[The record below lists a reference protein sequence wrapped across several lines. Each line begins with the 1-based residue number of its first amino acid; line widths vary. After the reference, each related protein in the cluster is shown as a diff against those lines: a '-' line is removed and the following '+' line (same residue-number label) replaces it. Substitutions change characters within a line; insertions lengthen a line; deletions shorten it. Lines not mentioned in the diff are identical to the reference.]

1 MSFKPLPVATETTT
15 PYWDGLKAHKV
26 KMQQCNACQAWVFY
40 PRPNCSHCLSD
51 DLSWHEISGHGTI
64 YSYTIARV
72 PTLPEF
78 GDETPQ
84 KMAVVQF
91 EQGPR
96 INTTLYGMDEEEIKV
111 GLPVKPC
118 FDDVPGE
125 DLTMLRFTKLD
136 GPDVVAHVEET
147 LPEAP
152 DVAEVAKTPYKFDDI
167 NALQGL
173 VSDEF
178 SDWSNQY
185 VVSQEI
191 INQFA
196 ELSGDDYWIHTDV
209 EKSKQFSPFGG
220 TIAQGAL
227 VQILMT
233 KLHIPL
239 SYELTGFNNMINY
252 GSDKLRFPSPVV
264 SGSRIHSRARV
275 KSVVGSPNGTML
287 TLEMN
292 IHVVGQERPAV
303 INEMIIMY
311 M

>member
-1 MSFKPLPVATETTT
+1 MSFKPLPVPTESST
-15 PYWDGLKAHKV
+15 PFWQALKKHKV
-26 KMQQCNACQAWVFY
+26 KMQQCDDCQGWVFY
-40 PRPNCSHCLSD
+40 PRPNCSHCLSSN
-51 DLSWHEISGHGTI
+51 LTWKEISGEGTL

-78 GDETPQ
+78 MDESPQ
-84 KMAVVQF
+84 KMAVIEF
-91 EQGPR
+91 DQGPR
-96 INTTLYGMDEEEIKV
+96 INSTLYDVEDSDIKMGMR
-111 GLPVKPC
+111 VKPC
-118 FDDVPGE
+118 FDDIPGE
-125 DLTMLRFTKLD
+125 DVTMLRFTKQS
-136 GPDVVAHVEET
+136 GPDVVFYQHAEEIET
-147 LPEAP
+147 PAI
-152 DVAEVAKTPYKFDDI
+152 DVQKTPYQFDDI
-167 NALQGL
+167 EALQAL
-173 VSDEF
+173 VSEDF
-178 SDWSNQY
+178 SEWSNQF
-185 VVSQEI
+185 VVSQEV

-233 KLHIPL
+233 KLNIPL
-239 SYELTGFNNMINY
+239 TYELVGFNNMINY

-264 SGSRIHSRARV
+264 SGSKIHSRARV

-292 IHVVGQERPAV
+292 IHVVGQDKTAV